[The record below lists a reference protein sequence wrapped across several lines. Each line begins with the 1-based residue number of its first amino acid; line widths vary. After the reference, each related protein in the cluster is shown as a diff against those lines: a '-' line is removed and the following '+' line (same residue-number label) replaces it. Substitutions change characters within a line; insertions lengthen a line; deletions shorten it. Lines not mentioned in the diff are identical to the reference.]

1 MKLQATILCVLTLS
15 CGLSA
20 GAQSP
25 EPEPGQLMF
34 NNACRTCHT
43 VREGDN
49 RLGPSLH
56 RIIGRKSGA
65 ERYGYSEAMAKADIV
80 WDKPTLDRFI
90 ANPESVVRGHKMQPY
105 GGVSSSEDR
114 AKIIAYLEKN

>member
-1 MKLQATILCVLTLS
+1 
-15 CGLSA
+15 
-20 GAQSP
+20 
-25 EPEPGQLMF
+25 
-34 NNACRTCHT
+34 
-43 VREGDN
+43 
-49 RLGPSLH
+49 
-56 RIIGRKSGA
+56 
-65 ERYGYSEAMAKADIV
+65 MAKADIV